1 METCDSATNLGREP
15 RDLKQRCTG
24 CKVMEV
30 QGHEVQ
36 GHEVQGRASSR
47 SWKFKVMKFK
57 VMEDGGCSW
66 RDYSGTFSGGGET
79 RGPGPA
85 SPAPPSPNQRL
96 SDGRVHCTGPG
107 QVASG
112 LPATPIGDSRAQ
124 TLRLETPP
132 HTLVLTRAQCGKHC
146 VFGTAVQ
153 LRTSSA
159 PHHPGDV
166 PETPRVRRGEALNRH
181 GPAPRPHLPCARGQP
196 GHSGRGDLATAP
208 GAAPE
213 VRTCMD
219 HGHFPRGQE
228 PRRPGPAGG
237 AGRPAVHARPP
248 APAAQQP
255 DRCAEEGHGGPPR
268 PHFWKTHKRHR
279 LMTQTGIS

>member
-15 RDLKQRCTG
+15 QDLKQRCTS

-47 SWKFKVMKFK
+47 SCEFKIMEIQDRGSLRSWEFKVMKFK

-66 RDYSGTFSGGGET
+66 WEYSGTFSGGGET

-153 LRTSSA
+153 LRTSST

-166 PETPRVRRGEALNRH
+166 PETPKSRGE
-181 GPAPRPHLPCARGQP
+181 RP
-196 GHSGRGDLATAP
+196 
-208 GAAPE
+208 
-213 VRTCMD
+213 
-219 HGHFPRGQE
+219 
-228 PRRPGPAGG
+228 
-237 AGRPAVHARPP
+237 
-248 APAAQQP
+248 
-255 DRCAEEGHGGPPR
+255 
-268 PHFWKTHKRHR
+268 
-279 LMTQTGIS
+279 